1 MLSDFFG
8 VRCQTCD
15 LWSDLTLAA
24 VGIDEV
30 LSASFKKAD
39 QLSNE
44 KRAPGCSGYIEDY
57 TTQLYN
63 GCKNHETDPY

>member
-1 MLSDFFG
+1 MSNMRLV
-8 VRCQTCD
+8 VRSYASCGGD
-15 LWSDLTLAA
+15 RD
-24 VGIDEV
+24 VRIDEV

-63 GCKNHETDPY
+63 NCKKNMKGIPIDPY